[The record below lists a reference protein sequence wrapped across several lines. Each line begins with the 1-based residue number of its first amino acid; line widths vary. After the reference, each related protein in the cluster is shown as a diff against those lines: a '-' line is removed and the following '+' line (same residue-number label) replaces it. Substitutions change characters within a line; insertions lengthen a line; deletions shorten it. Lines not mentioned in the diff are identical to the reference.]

1 MFEDTSMRSRI
12 LASAKAVI
20 VKTITSPYFATAG
33 IVFFAA
39 GFVYLASFVEPPSVE
54 AAAQQQK
61 PMDAP
66 ELVGGTDWFN
76 TNQPIRLADL
86 RGRIVLLDFWTLCCI
101 NCIHTLPDL
110 ATIEA
115 RYPGVVVVIGV
126 HTPKFDNE
134 RKSASVLKAI
144 LRDEIKHP
152 VINDADK
159 KIAKAYGWDHWPT
172 LVLID
177 PEGKIRAVGK
187 GEGHLDG
194 ADMLIKGLIKEYEA
208 KGMLKK
214 TPINF
219 KLTKENAIGG
229 LSFPGKVL
237 ADAASKRVFIADS
250 TNHRIV
256 ITDLDG
262 KKIAIAGSGKEGF
275 KDVHLLTPSSAIR
288 KGWLSTVTRSMSPT
302 ARIT

>member
-1 MFEDTSMRSRI
+1 MRSRI

-134 RKSASVLKAI
+134 KKSASVLQGDPA
-144 LRDEIKHP
+144 LRDQASGHQRCRQE
-152 VINDADK
+152 NR
-159 KIAKAYGWDHWPT
+159 
-172 LVLID
+172 
-177 PEGKIRAVGK
+177 EGVRLA
-187 GEGHLDG
+187 
-194 ADMLIKGLIKEYEA
+194 
-208 KGMLKK
+208 
-214 TPINF
+214 T
-219 KLTKENAIGG
+219 IG
-229 LSFPGKVL
+229 
-237 ADAASKRVFIADS
+237 R
-250 TNHRIV
+250 R
-256 ITDLDG
+256 
-262 KKIAIAGSGKEGF
+262 
-275 KDVHLLTPSSAIR
+275 
-288 KGWLSTVTRSMSPT
+288 WC
-302 ARIT
+302 